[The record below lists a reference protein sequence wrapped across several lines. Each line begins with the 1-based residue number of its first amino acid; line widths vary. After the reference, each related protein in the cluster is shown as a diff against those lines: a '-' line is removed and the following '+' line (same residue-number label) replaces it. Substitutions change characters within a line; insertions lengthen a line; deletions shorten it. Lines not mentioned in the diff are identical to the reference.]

1 MDSKC
6 GILGEAGLQ
15 FFGRITASISHEIRN
30 VLAVLNENAGL
41 LKDVVLMA
49 EKGIPLDPERLKS
62 LAGSMGKQILR
73 ANGIVENMNRFAH
86 AVDEKAKEID
96 LHETLSL
103 LVALTQRFA
112 DMRGVTLEP
121 VYAESQMLLRSSP
134 FLLENLLW
142 CFLDFAMEATGK
154 GKGLKIGTE
163 EDEIAFRI
171 RFEGLD
177 RLAERDAAA
186 AFPSERETALL
197 EALDADFSVEPGAQQ
212 IVITLPKRTYG

>member
-6 GILGEAGLQ
+6 GILGETGLQ

-41 LKDVVLMA
+41 LEDVVLMA
-49 EKGIPLDPERLKS
+49 EKGMPLNPERIKGLT
-62 LAGSMGKQILR
+62 GSMGKQILR

-86 AVDEKAKEID
+86 AVDEKTKEID

-103 LVALTQRFA
+103 LLALTQRFV
-112 DMRGVTLEP
+112 DMRGVKLETA
-121 VYAESQMLLRSSP
+121 YGDSQMLLTSNP

-154 GKGLKIGTE
+154 GKGLKIIT
-163 EDEIAFRI
+163 DADDRTVQI
-171 RFEGLD
+171 RFSGLEGLV
-177 RLAERDAAA
+177 ETDAN
-186 AFPSERETALL
+186 AFPSEREMALIEAL
-197 EALDADFSVEPGAQQ
+197 EADYSVDPEGGQ
-212 IVITLPKRTYG
+212 VVMTLPKRVSR